1 MVTFPSLLNPNLWC
15 ALSDRYL
22 FRMQVLVIAHYLL
35 REMHITDIYANA
47 TTALGLKVTGGKS
60 IIIEGGAPTIF
71 CKRDY
76 SRRSR
81 SRSSHSHR
89 YGGTSCNI

>member
-60 IIIEGGAPTIF
+60 IIIEGGAPILQERLQPSLQ
-71 CKRDY
+71 KQVLPLPSLRGD
-76 SRRSR
+76 
-81 SRSSHSHR
+81 
-89 YGGTSCNI
+89 IM